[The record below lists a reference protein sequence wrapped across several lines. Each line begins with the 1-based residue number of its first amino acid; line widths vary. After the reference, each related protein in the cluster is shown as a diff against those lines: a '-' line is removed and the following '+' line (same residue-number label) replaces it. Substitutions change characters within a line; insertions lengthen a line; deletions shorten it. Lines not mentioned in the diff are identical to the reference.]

1 MGRRLTSTVQ
11 LPPAGILSLFTDKL
25 QFVAHRLIKADDFE
39 AAQIV
44 DQAVKKIAA
53 GELQLSKLMTEN
65 KQLKDVLVL
74 DYNRVWDAEE
84 DEPDVMQSWKGKHD
98 GK

>member
-65 KQLKDVLVL
+65 KQLKLL
-74 DYNRVWDAEE
+74 LEE
-84 DEPDVMQSWKGKHD
+84 TKPDVMQSWKGKHD